1 MIGTRRSA
9 PAGIDHATASPLSEG
24 ARRSRHPHACTGRT
38 GHAAALAI
46 GSDYP
51 AVRVSSRVSSRV
63 PSWAIAWPVV
73 HVVASLVRR
82 MLDRIVITQ
91 GDIDG
96 AERVGGP

>member
-46 GSDYP
+46 GSGYP
-51 AVRVSSRVSSRV
+51 AVRVSYRV

-73 HVVASLVRR
+73 HFVASLVRR
-82 MLDRIVITQ
+82 TLDRIVITQ